1 MSNWL
6 KRFQERQREL
16 ARGAD
21 ADLVQD
27 NRTRYKRGL
36 FLIAFGLLVGFLG
49 SKVHLSG
56 GLQSAAVVLSIASFT
71 IGFVLLRWAYQESIF
86 LNRPD
91 PENRPVSLRMTI
103 SRELVEFALREAA

>member
-1 MSNWL
+1 MGSWL

-21 ADLVQD
+21 ADLVQN
-27 NRTRYKRGL
+27 NRTRYKHGL
-36 FLIAFGLLVGFLG
+36 FLLAFGLLVGFLRP
-49 SKVHLSG
+49 KVHLSG
-56 GLQSAAVVLSIASFT
+56 VLQAAAVVVSIASFT

-91 PENRPVSLRMTI
+91 PEKPPSILENDDQS
-103 SRELVEFALREAA
+103 